1 MGTLIDS
8 SVFIAAE
15 RGHPPSGTMVAL
27 ADLATGEY
35 LIAAI
40 TASELL
46 HGIYRA
52 KTEAQRL
59 ARTADVENILSNVI
73 LIPFDLVVAR
83 VHAQLDASLRATGN
97 KVGANDLAIAATA
110 LTHGHE
116 VMTKDLRSFPR
127 VPGLK
132 VLAV

>member
-1 MGTLIDS
+1 LNVRLVVGLA
-8 SVFIAAE
+8 IAAE

-35 LIAAI
+35 LIATI

-73 LIPFDLVVAR
+73 LIPVDLVVAR
-83 VHAQLDASLRATGN
+83 VHAQLDASLQ
-97 KVGANDLAIAATA
+97 ATA
-110 LTHGHE
+110 TRW
-116 VMTKDLRSFPR
+116 VPTNWRSPPR
-127 VPGLK
+127 PSRT
-132 VLAV
+132 ATTS

>member
-1 MGTLIDS
+1 LGTLIDS

-73 LIPFDLVVAR
+73 VISRFDEA
-83 VHAQLDASLRATGN
+83 LR
-97 KVGANDLAIAATA
+97 IAY
-110 LTHGHE
+110 
-116 VMTKDLRSFPR
+116 
-127 VPGLK
+127 
-132 VLAV
+132 

>member
-15 RGHPPSGTMVAL
+15 RGHAPTGTMLAL
-27 ADLATGEY
+27 TDLASGEF

-52 KTEAQRL
+52 KTEQQRL
-59 ARTADVENILSNVI
+59 ARTADVENILSGVI
-73 LIPFDLVVAR
+73 VIPFDLAVAR

-110 LTHGHE
+110 LAHGHD

-132 VLAV
+132 VLEV

>member
-1 MGTLIDS
+1 ML
-8 SVFIAAE
+8 
-15 RGHPPSGTMVAL
+15 AL
-27 ADLATGEY
+27 ADFAAGDY

-52 KTEAQRL
+52 KTEQQRL

-73 LIPFDLVVAR
+73 VIPFDLAVAR

-110 LTHGHE
+110 ITHGHD

-132 VLAV
+132 VLPV

>member
-15 RGHPPSGTMVAL
+15 RGHPPIGTMLAL
-27 ADLATGEY
+27 ADFAAGDY

-46 HGIYRA
+46 
-52 KTEAQRL
+52 
-59 ARTADVENILSNVI
+59 
-73 LIPFDLVVAR
+73 
-83 VHAQLDASLRATGN
+83 
-97 KVGANDLAIAATA
+97 AATA
-110 LTHGHE
+110 LTHGHD
-116 VMTKDLRSFPR
+116 VMMRDLRSFPR

>member
-1 MGTLIDS
+1 ML
-8 SVFIAAE
+8 
-15 RGHPPSGTMVAL
+15 AL
-27 ADLATGEY
+27 ADFATGEY

-40 TASELL
+40 RTASELL
-46 HGIYRA
+46 HGVYRA
-52 KTEAQRL
+52 KTDEQRL

-73 LIPFDLVVAR
+73 LIPFDLAVAR
-83 VHAQLDASLRATGN
+83 VHAHLDASLRAMGN

-110 LTHGHE
+110 LTHGHD

-127 VPGLK
+127 VPGLS

>member
-1 MGTLIDS
+1 MLS
-8 SVFIAAE
+8 
-15 RGHPPSGTMVAL
+15 L
-27 ADLATGEY
+27 ADFSAGDY

-59 ARTADVENILSNVI
+59 ARTADVENILSNVT

-97 KVGANDLAIAATA
+97 KVGANDLAIAA
-110 LTHGHE
+110 HGRRRWCAASAIE
-116 VMTKDLRSFPR
+116 YRGSRGDPSRGR
-127 VPGLK
+127 CR
-132 VLAV
+132 

>member
-1 MGTLIDS
+1 MRS
-8 SVFIAAE
+8 
-15 RGHPPSGTMVAL
+15 L
-27 ADLATGEY
+27 ADFATGEY
-35 LIAAI
+35 VIAAI

-73 LIPFDLVVAR
+73 VIPFDLAVAR

-110 LTHGHE
+110 LAHGHD
-116 VMTKDLRSFPR
+116 VMTRVLRSFPR
-127 VPGLK
+127 VLGLK
-132 VLAV
+132 VLEV